1 MSTGEK
7 MNVIQQ
13 IGTAIT
19 YAKRY
24 TFCNAFGIMTE
35 DEDTDC
41 VEAEIVKEEKPK
53 ETTIEKLQTQ
63 ISAIMNEKLA
73 FYQDDRSVI
82 FYALIQKAGM
92 KIDDYTKK
100 TVKKVEDIKNEVI
113 LVQLLKIAQ
122 DYNIGDKI

>member
-1 MSTGEK
+1 
-7 MNVIQQ
+7 
-13 IGTAIT
+13 
-19 YAKRY
+19 
-24 TFCNAFGIMTE
+24 
-35 DEDTDC
+35 
-41 VEAEIVKEEKPK
+41 
-53 ETTIEKLQTQ
+53 
-63 ISAIMNEKLA
+63 MNEKLA